1 MYGGVAELSVYVA
14 ARARRQGVGRA
25 LVMAIIAASEA
36 LATAVILF
44 RNSTIPAGAEQRAR
58 LLITRTL
65 GQLEAAAIRVN
76 ILKNWT
82 RQRID
87 RNHAIRGMAAQG
99 AAQFL
104 FCFGLLHGASN
115 LPAQLARREVA
126 VQLTEARQLQQHH
139 RVAHRLLNK
148 EVAGR
153 TDATE
158 RCPTRVRPIVQPWP
172 AVKPGHCSAP
182 GLFGTVRNGH

>member
-1 MYGGVAELSVYVA
+1 MLMQMDEMQ
-14 ARARRQGVGRA
+14 ARLNA
-25 LVMAIIAASEA
+25 LVEALDGQDPGTIIAASEA

-44 RNSTIPAGAEQRAR
+44 RNGTIPAGAEQRAR

-99 AAQFL
+99 AA
-104 FCFGLLHGASN
+104 
-115 LPAQLARREVA
+115 
-126 VQLTEARQLQQHH
+126 LTY
-139 RVAHRLLNK
+139 
-148 EVAGR
+148 
-153 TDATE
+153 
-158 RCPTRVRPIVQPWP
+158 
-172 AVKPGHCSAP
+172 
-182 GLFGTVRNGH
+182 